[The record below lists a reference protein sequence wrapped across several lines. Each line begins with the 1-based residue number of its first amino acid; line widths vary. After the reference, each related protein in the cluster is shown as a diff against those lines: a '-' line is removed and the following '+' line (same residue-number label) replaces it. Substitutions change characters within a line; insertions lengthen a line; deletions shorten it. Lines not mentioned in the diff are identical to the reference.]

1 MGVPTTSAT
10 DSSSTAPVLRS
21 VSLLQPLSWLLRGGR
36 DLMRNPGASLFYGIA
51 MAAAGALILLA
62 VASLPY
68 LFTAA
73 ISGFLL
79 VAPMLATGLYDLSRR
94 IENGEPVRLVD
105 SMLAWRA
112 NPSGLVGFGLFGLL
126 AGTAWQVLS
135 LLIVAMLYKGNAMV
149 PLQLVIEVLRD
160 PRHMQLFMAY
170 IGVGGILA
178 AMVFA
183 LSVVSVPMLLD
194 RKCELLD
201 AMQASI
207 GAVSENPLPLA
218 IWATIIML
226 LVALGFATFLLGFII
241 IMPLLGHAS
250 WHAYRDLI
258 ER

>member
-1 MGVPTTSAT
+1 MPATSAT
-10 DSSSTAPVLRS
+10 DSSSTAPVVRS
-21 VSLLQPLSWLLRGGR
+21 VSLLQPFSWLLRGGR
-36 DLMRNPGASLFYGIA
+36 DLMRNPGASLFYGMA
-51 MAAAGALILLA
+51 MAAAGTIILLA
-62 VASLPY
+62 VASLPH

-105 SMLAWRA
+105 SMQAWRA

-126 AGTAWQVLS
+126 AGTAWQVMS
-135 LLIVAMLYKGNAMV
+135 LLIVAMLYKGNAMA

-170 IGVGGILA
+170 IGIGGILA

-194 RKCELLD
+194 RKCELLP

-226 LVALGFATFLLGFII
+226 LVALGFATFLLGFIV